1 MPLCK
6 ECESHFLKYHLEIAG
21 VNKDSVEELPS
32 LYRNT
37 PTCPACGLIGDIK
50 KSKLR
55 DALLLIKSNT
65 NDNQEVVSNF
75 MEFYRK
81 RGKDFNDGTSI
92 AKAFLEIRGA

>member
-6 ECESHFLKYHLEIAG
+6 ECESHFLKYNLEIAG
-21 VNKDSVEELPS
+21 VKKDALEELPS

-55 DALLLIKSNT
+55 DALLLIKSQT
-65 NDNQEVVSNF
+65 NDDPEVVANF

-81 RGKDFNDGTSI
+81 RGKDFKDPHSV
-92 AKAFLEIRGA
+92 ALAFLGEGD